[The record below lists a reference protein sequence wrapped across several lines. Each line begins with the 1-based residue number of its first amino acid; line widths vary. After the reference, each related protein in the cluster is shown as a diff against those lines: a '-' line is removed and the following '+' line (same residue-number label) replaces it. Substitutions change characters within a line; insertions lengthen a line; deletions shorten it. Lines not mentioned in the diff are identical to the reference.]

1 MFIELTKI
9 DFPLS
14 SNQEEI
20 LMFNVEK
27 ISTIRPKEEGSIVFI
42 RDMTFRVK
50 ESYDEIKGIIEMY
63 NEKCFK

>member
-9 DFPLS
+9 DYPLS

-50 ESYDEIKGIIEMY
+50 ESYDEIKWIIEVY

>member
-9 DFPLS
+9 DYPVS

-27 ISTIRPKEEGSIVFI
+27 ISTIRPKEDGSIVFI

>member
-9 DFPLS
+9 DYPLS

>member
-9 DFPLS
+9 DYPLS

-27 ISTIRPKEEGSIVFI
+27 ISTIRPKEDGSMVFI

>member
-14 SNQEEI
+14 SNQVEI

-27 ISTIRPKEEGSIVFI
+27 ISAIRPKEEGSIVFI

-63 NEKCFK
+63 NEKHFK

>member
-9 DFPLS
+9 DYPLS

-50 ESYDEIKGIIEMY
+50 ESYDEIKGIIEVY

>member
-9 DFPLS
+9 DYPLS

-27 ISTIRPKEEGSIVFI
+27 ISTIRPKEDGSIVFI

>member
-9 DFPLS
+9 DYPLS

-27 ISTIRPKEEGSIVFI
+27 ISTIRPKEEGSMIFI

-63 NEKCFK
+63 NEKYSK

>member
-9 DFPLS
+9 DYPLS

-27 ISTIRPKEEGSIVFI
+27 ISTIRPKEDGSMIFI

-50 ESYDEIKGIIEMY
+50 ESYDEIKGTIEMY
-63 NEKCFK
+63 NEKYSK

>member
-9 DFPLS
+9 DYPLS

-27 ISTIRPKEEGSIVFI
+27 ISTIRPKEEGSIVSI

>member
-9 DFPLS
+9 DYPLS

-27 ISTIRPKEEGSIVFI
+27 ISTIRPKEDGSMVFI

-50 ESYDEIKGIIEMY
+50 ESYDEIKGIIEVY

>member
-9 DFPLS
+9 DYPLS

-50 ESYDEIKGIIEMY
+50 ESYDEIKGIMEMY

>member
-9 DFPLS
+9 DYPLS

-20 LMFNVEK
+20 LMFNVER
-27 ISTIRPKEEGSIVFI
+27 ISAIRPKEDGSIVFI

>member
-9 DFPLS
+9 DYPLS

-27 ISTIRPKEEGSIVFI
+27 ISTIRPKEDGSMIFI

-63 NEKCFK
+63 NEKYSK

>member
-9 DFPLS
+9 DYPLS

-27 ISTIRPKEEGSIVFI
+27 IRTIRPKEEGSIVFI

>member
-9 DFPLS
+9 DYPLS

-50 ESYDEIKGIIEMY
+50 ESYGEIKGIIEMY

>member
-9 DFPLS
+9 DYPLS

-50 ESYDEIKGIIEMY
+50 GSYDEIKGIIEMY

>member
-9 DFPLS
+9 DYPLS

-27 ISTIRPKEEGSIVFI
+27 ISTIRPKEDGSMIFI

-50 ESYDEIKGIIEMY
+50 ESYDEIKGIIEIY
-63 NEKCFK
+63 NEKYSK

>member
-9 DFPLS
+9 DYPLS

-27 ISTIRPKEEGSIVFI
+27 ISTIRPKEEGSMVFI

-50 ESYDEIKGIIEMY
+50 ESYDEIKGIIEVY

>member
-9 DFPLS
+9 DDPLS

-27 ISTIRPKEEGSIVFI
+27 ISTIRPKEDGSIVFI